1 MPTPPAAART
11 LPEERI
17 PRDILV
23 LIAAAVIV
31 ALGFGLI
38 APILPQYAK
47 SFDVT
52 NAAAAAIVSVFAATR
67 LLFAPF
73 SGRITE
79 RFGEPV
85 GYVAGVLIVA
95 LSTLGCA
102 FAQDYWTLIAVRALG
117 GVGSTLFTV
126 SAASFIARRSPAAL
140 RGRISGL
147 YGGAFLFGNVAGP
160 LVGGLLAPLGYRMPF
175 IIYGVALVIAAG
187 VVFFFLVGVG
197 GKARKRDQDT
207 KPPLPLSQ
215 AWKVPAYRA
224 ALIGNFGNG
233 WVTFGVRTAIIPLFA
248 AMALGLDPLQVGL
261 VLTAFA
267 AGNAAALT
275 FSGRWSDRVGRRT
288 PIIVGLS
295 IAAATSAVVGFSPNA
310 WVLVALSL
318 ISGFG
323 TGLFG
328 PSQQATVADTV
339 GPNYSAGRTMA
350 TFQMSADLPAIF
362 APIIA
367 GWIADH
373 WGYQW
378 AFVLSGVVMAA
389 GVLAWAR
396 VKEPRRA

>member
-1 MPTPPAAART
+1 MPTPPRAAPQ
-11 LPEERI
+11 LPAERI
-17 PRDILV
+17 PRDIQV
-23 LIAAAVIV
+23 LIGAAVIV

-47 SFDVT
+47 SFEVS

-79 RFGEPV
+79 RFGEPL
-85 GYVAGVLIVA
+85 GYVSGVLIVA
-95 LSTLGCA
+95 ASTLGCA
-102 FAQDYWTLIAVRALG
+102 FAQDYWSLIAVRALG

-126 SAASFIARRSPAAL
+126 SAASFIARRSPAAI

-175 IIYGVALVIAAG
+175 VIYGVALVLAAG

-197 GKARKRDQDT
+197 KRAKPRGVDT
-207 KPPLPLSQ
+207 KPPLTLRQ
-215 AWKVPAYRA
+215 AWQEPAYRA

-248 AMALGLDPLQVGL
+248 ALALGLDPLHVGL

-267 AGNAAALT
+267 AGNALALT
-275 FSGRWSDRVGRRT
+275 FSGRWSDRVGRRR
-288 PIIVGLS
+288 PIMVGLS
-295 IAAATSAVVGFSPNA
+295 IAAVTSAVVGFSPDG

-339 GPNYSAGRTMA
+339 GPNHSAGRVMA

-378 AFVLSGVVMAA
+378 AFILSGVVMAA
-389 GVLAWAR
+389 GVVAWAR
-396 VKEPRRA
+396 VKETRRS